1 MGSSVQFRNLQLKKV
16 SCVHRKHNVNRL
28 FIVPRI
34 SPKTQYRLSLTERQ
48 REARTTSIR
57 FFDKPCFLSMSSPQ
71 ENSNTILIN
80 YNLTG
85 KKYSKSRRND
95 NEENGGRQRCGG
107 QQRREGRNNRNFLV
121 SKALSRLLRHAA
133 EDAGIKL
140 DSEAY
145 ARLDQV
151 LEWQP
156 LKSLQA
162 TFADVQR
169 VVLLDEKQRYSM
181 KLNLNLTQNPPHSE
195 STDPSNWIIRANQG
209 HSINIDSA
217 KVLMPIS
224 KEAGNVPDTVIH
236 GTYYSF
242 YPSIIESGGLKKMTR
257 THIHFS
263 TGLQKDGQKIISGM
277 RRDAEILIYVDINA
291 SLNDGILWWMSENG
305 VALTA
310 GNDNGLLPV
319 KYFKKVLLRNHS
331 DHASLLWENG
341 VEVHKLSESLIS
353 KWPRGKSHAKSIL
366 DRGRSSTSKVL
377 DINQ

>member
-1 MGSSVQFRNLQLKKV
+1 MGPSVQFRNLQLKIV
-16 SCVHRKHNVNRL
+16 PCVQRKHNVNHL
-28 FIVPRI
+28 FKLRRI

-48 REARTTSIR
+48 REARTTTIR
-57 FFDKPCFLSMSSPQ
+57 FFDEPGFLSMSSPQ
-71 ENSNTILIN
+71 ENSNITSIN

-95 NEENGGRQRCGG
+95 NGENGGRQRCGG
-107 QQRREGRNNRNFLV
+107 QHRREGRNNRNFLV

-162 TFADVQR
+162 TFADVQK
-169 VVLLDEKQRYSM
+169 VVIEDEKQRYSM
-181 KLNLNLTQNPPHSE
+181 KLNLNVTQNPPHPE
-195 STDPSNWIIRANQG
+195 STNPSDWIIRANQG

-224 KEAGNVPDTVIH
+224 KEAGNVPETVIH

-310 GNDNGLLPV
+310 GNDNGLLSV

-366 DRGRSSTSKVL
+366 DRGRISTSKVL

>member
-1 MGSSVQFRNLQLKKV
+1 
-16 SCVHRKHNVNRL
+16 
-28 FIVPRI
+28 
-34 SPKTQYRLSLTERQ
+34 
-48 REARTTSIR
+48 
-57 FFDKPCFLSMSSPQ
+57 MSSPQ
-71 ENSNTILIN
+71 ENSNITSIN

-95 NEENGGRQRCGG
+95 NGENGGRQRCGG
-107 QQRREGRNNRNFLV
+107 QHRREGRNNRNFLV

-162 TFADVQR
+162 TFADVQK
-169 VVLLDEKQRYSM
+169 VVIEDEKQRYSM
-181 KLNLNLTQNPPHSE
+181 KLNLNVTQNPPHPE
-195 STDPSNWIIRANQG
+195 STNPSDWIIRANQG

-224 KEAGNVPDTVIH
+224 KEAGNVPETVIH

-310 GNDNGLLPV
+310 GNDNGLLSV

-366 DRGRSSTSKVL
+366 DRGRISTSKVL